1 MFDKATRWLLFVV
14 IAAGLAGGILSGCSD
29 NSTRSPQEIKRI
41 QQSY

>member
-29 NSTRSPQEIKRI
+29 NSNRTPEEITRI
-41 QQSY
+41 QRL